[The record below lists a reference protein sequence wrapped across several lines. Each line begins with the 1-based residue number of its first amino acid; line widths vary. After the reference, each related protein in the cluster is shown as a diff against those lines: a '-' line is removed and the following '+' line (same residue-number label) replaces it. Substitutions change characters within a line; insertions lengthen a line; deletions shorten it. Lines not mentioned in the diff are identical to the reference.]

1 MLSSLRII
9 NDEDGTLV
17 PIEFNSLPFKPKRLF
32 YVCNVPKGEERGMHA
47 HFETKQLLIC
57 IKGKI
62 LVKLHDGKKPSEHIL
77 KPNECIFVD
86 KMTWDSQVFETR
98 NDILLSICSTYYD
111 KLDYIEDFN
120 DFIMT
125 ANKTKSGKNYE

>member
-62 LVKLHDGKKPSEHIL
+62 LVKLHDGQKPSEHIL

-125 ANKTKSGKNYE
+125 ANKIKSEKNYE